1 MMFGTTTACPT
12 RMRPSAVSSAGNG
25 TVARSRCSLSNGQNA
40 GLAVSSDRSGRV
52 DGWSFTPVRIRALA
66 PVSGSRRQRSRT
78 RVQAPPAARSGTL
91 ASRSRSSKSIAVTL
105 MTVAGWAHAGRSCS
119 CSDPSGTD
127 RGFPGRNGD
136 QCPGVTGRAR
146 RAAVRHHPGSGRPGA
161 RGACRGLPGRRR
173 LGGAQG
179 DAALCGVAGHGGR
192 HDGRP
197 PAVGPL
203 LGRVPGEQSGLGE
216 RLAVAVSFEFATAGR
231 IMVGPGRAQELPG
244 VLAGLGSRVLVVTGA
259 DPARH
264 NTLLASLDRAAAMF
278 PVAAEPT
285 VDLVRAAVAVARAQG
300 ADVIAAIGGGS
311 VIDTGKAVA
320 MLLGNGGDPLDY
332 LEVVGSGQAITRPSV
347 PCVAVPTTAG
357 TGAEVTANA
366 VLAVPSHRVKASL
379 RSPLM
384 IPRVALVD
392 PLLTVSCPPTVTA
405 ASGLDALTQCLEPF
419 VSVQATPLTDGL
431 AREGLRRAGTGLR
444 AAYANGED
452 LAARADMA
460 MCSLLGGIS
469 LANAKLGA
477 VHGLAGVIGGTADVP
492 HGLACAALLAPVIE
506 ANVRT
511 LRSAGAGPSADGVL
525 DRYAEAARLLT
536 GHPAASLEDGLA
548 WIRETLTLLHVPG
561 LASFGLRP
569 AQFDDIATQAM
580 ASSSMKGN
588 PVTLSHADLT
598 AILSQAGGG

>member
-1 MMFGTTTACPT
+1 
-12 RMRPSAVSSAGNG
+12 
-25 TVARSRCSLSNGQNA
+25 
-40 GLAVSSDRSGRV
+40 
-52 DGWSFTPVRIRALA
+52 
-66 PVSGSRRQRSRT
+66 
-78 RVQAPPAARSGTL
+78 
-91 ASRSRSSKSIAVTL
+91 
-105 MTVAGWAHAGRSCS
+105 
-119 CSDPSGTD
+119 
-127 RGFPGRNGD
+127 
-136 QCPGVTGRAR
+136 
-146 RAAVRHHPGSGRPGA
+146 
-161 RGACRGLPGRRR
+161 
-173 LGGAQG
+173 
-179 DAALCGVAGHGGR
+179 
-192 HDGRP
+192 
-197 PAVGPL
+197 
-203 LGRVPGEQSGLGE
+203 
-216 RLAVAVSFEFATAGR
+216 VSFEFATAGR
-231 IMVGPGRAQELPG
+231 IMVGPGRVQELPG
-244 VLAGLGSRVLVVTGA
+244 VLSGLGSRVLVVTGA

-264 NTLLASLDRAAAMF
+264 NTLLASLDRAAAVF

-285 VDLVRAAVAVARAQG
+285 VELVRAAVAVARAQD

-332 LEVVGSGQAITRPSV
+332 LEVVGSGQAITRPAV

-506 ANVRT
+506 ANVRAA
-511 LRSAGAGPSADGVL
+511 RSSPSGADVL
-525 DRYAEAARLLT
+525 DRYTEAAGLLT
-536 GHPAASLEDGLA
+536 RQSDASVEDGLS
-548 WIRETLTLLHVPG
+548 WIRETLTLLQVPG
-561 LASFGLRP
+561 LAAFGLGP
-569 AQFDDIATQAM
+569 QQADDIAAK
-580 ASSSMKGN
+580 ALVSSSMKGN
-588 PVTLSHADLT
+588 PVSLSHADLK
-598 AILSQAGGG
+598 AILLEAL